1 MESLA
6 HFVRLSTAGLLL
18 DVNTFRAQRDNPYAL
33 REGFL
38 VVIVVGVIVGIASL
52 IGSILSRMATPD
64 PTAVIE
70 VLQRYSER
78 IPLFSGLQ
86 EVDPDFSF
94 EPIFD
99 LLTGVFSTLQWSSL
113 IGAIATPLVYVL
125 GWLIY
130 GTVAH
135 LAARSLGGD
144 GTFAQ
149 TLGCTALASGA
160 NLLAAVQIIPFAT
173 VAGTTLLG
181 LIGCYLGLRAAHNL
195 PAWRAFWATLIGP
208 ILLILILLVVSCGA
222 LAILIASAQGR

>member
-38 VVIVVGVIVGIASL
+38 VVIVVGVIVGIATL
-52 IGSILSRMATPD
+52 IGNILSRIATPD
-64 PTAVIE
+64 PTAVLA
-70 VLQRYSER
+70 VLQRYFER

-86 EVDPDFSF
+86 EVNPDFSF
-94 EPIFD
+94 DPIFD

-208 ILLILILLVVSCGA
+208 ILLILILLVVSCGV
-222 LAILIASAQGR
+222 LAILIASAQGS

>member
-6 HFVRLSTAGLLL
+6 RFVRLSTAGLLL
-18 DVNTFRAQRDNPYAL
+18 DANTFRAQRDNPYAL

-70 VLQRYSER
+70 VLQRYFER

-86 EVDPDFSF
+86 ESNPDFSF
-94 EPIFD
+94 EPIFN
-99 LLTGVFSTLQWSSL
+99 LLTEVFSNLQWSGL
-113 IGAIATPLVYVL
+113 VGAIVTPLVYVL

-160 NLLAAVQIIPFAT
+160 NLLAAVQFIPFAT
-173 VAGTTLLG
+173 AAGTTLLG
-181 LIGCYLGLRAAHNL
+181 LIGCYLGLRTAHNL

-208 ILLILILLVVSCGA
+208 ILLILVLLVVSCGA
-222 LAILIASAQGR
+222 LAILIASTQGS

>member
-38 VVIVVGVIVGIASL
+38 VVIVLGVIVGIASL

-64 PTAVIE
+64 PVAVIE
-70 VLQRYSER
+70 ALQRSFER

-86 EVDPDFSF
+86 EVNPDFSF

-99 LLTGVFSTLQWSSL
+99 QLTAVFSILQWSSL
-113 IGAIATPLVYVL
+113 VGAIATPVVYVL
-125 GWLIY
+125 RWLIY

-160 NLLAAVQIIPFAT
+160 NLLATVQIIPFAT

-195 PAWRAFWATLIGP
+195 SAWRAFWATLIGP

-222 LAILIASAQGR
+222 LALLIASAQGS

>member
-52 IGSILSRMATPD
+52 IGSILSRTATPD

-70 VLQRYSER
+70 VLQRYFER
-78 IPLFSGLQ
+78 IPFFSGLQ
-86 EVDPDFSF
+86 EVNPDFSF
-94 EPIFD
+94 DPIFD
-99 LLTGVFSTLQWSSL
+99 LLTDVFSTLQWSSL
-113 IGAIATPLVYVL
+113 IGAIATPVVYVL

-135 LAARSLGGD
+135 LAARSLGGN

-222 LAILIASAQGR
+222 LAILIASAQGS

>member
-38 VVIVVGVIVGIASL
+38 VVIVVGVIVGIATL
-52 IGSILSRMATPD
+52 IGNILSRMATPD
-64 PTAVIE
+64 PTAALA
-70 VLQRYSER
+70 VLQRYFER

-86 EVDPDFSF
+86 EVNPDFSF
-94 EPIFD
+94 DPIFD

-113 IGAIATPLVYVL
+113 IGTIATPLVYVL

-208 ILLILILLVVSCGA
+208 ILLILILLVVSCGV
-222 LAILIASAQGR
+222 LAILIASAQGS